1 MTRVDG
7 VAPRAMLPAAEGAL
21 FTRVAKLMGAARR
34 LFTWRAERRHPPFTF
49 STTRSRLAKLKKS
62 RHFRGPMKKP
72 SPQKKTVAPKTAK
85 TKKNTAASKPA
96 AKKSPAKKAKPA
108 AVSTAATARAQ
119 ALEKHDA
126 KAPPKT
132 AAKKTLTAT
141 SAAKP
146 ERNADFPNTY
156 IALIHVSLNDPVH
169 AMTLTWTG
177 PQASAQETGPFHT
190 SPGAGVRGIN
200 CEDPATSRRTGT
212 NCTPKG
218 TRTVE
223 GFAAHLNSDARAVF
237 VTWFMQARGIAL
249 HYFPSV
255 PNFAASH
262 GCVRIEIKRIAR
274 LIQENSRIG
283 LTKVTVDGTWTKP
296 AKQH

>member
-1 MTRVDG
+1 MER
-7 VAPRAMLPAAEGAL
+7 PR
-21 FTRVAKLMGAARR
+21 
-34 LFTWRAERRHPPFTF
+34 H
-49 STTRSRLAKLKKS
+49 SRGL
-62 RHFRGPMKKP
+62 MKKKLP
-72 SPQKKTVAPKTAK
+72 RKKTVAPKSAK
-85 TKKNTAASKPA
+85 TKKTTAA
-96 AKKSPAKKAKPA
+96 AKPA
-108 AVSTAATARAQ
+108 AEKRPAKSIKPAVVSAAAIAKAK
-119 ALEKHDA
+119 ALEKRDA
-126 KAPPKT
+126 KAP
-132 AAKKTLTAT
+132 AK

-146 ERNADFPNTY
+146 LRAASTAAKPLRNADFPNTY
-156 IALIHVSLNDPVH
+156 ISQISVSLNDPNH

-177 PQASAQETGPFHT
+177 PQAGAQESGPFHT
-190 SPGAGVRGIN
+190 SPGAGVTGTN
-200 CEDPATSRRTGT
+200 CDDAATSRRSGT

-249 HYFPSV
+249 HYFPVV

-262 GCVRIEIKRIAR
+262 GCVRIESKRVAQ

-283 LTKVTVDGTWTKP
+283 LTTVTVNGTWTKP

>member
-1 MTRVDG
+1 
-7 VAPRAMLPAAEGAL
+7 
-21 FTRVAKLMGAARR
+21 
-34 LFTWRAERRHPPFTF
+34 
-49 STTRSRLAKLKKS
+49 
-62 RHFRGPMKKP
+62 MKKKT
-72 SPQKKTVAPKTAK
+72 PQKKAAAPKGAK
-85 TKKNTAASKPA
+85 TTKKPA
-96 AKKSPAKKAKPA
+96 AKKPAAKKPA
-108 AVSTAATARAQ
+108 AAKRAAAKTAPAKVSAAALVRGK
-119 ALEKHDA
+119 ALEKLDA
-126 KAPPKT
+126 KAPAKAKAKAGAKT
-132 AAKKTLTAT
+132 ALTTAT
-141 SAAKP
+141 AAKP

-156 IALIHVSLNDPVH
+156 ISLIHVSLNDPQH

-177 PQASAQETGPFHT
+177 PRAGAQETGPFHT
-190 SPGAGVRGIN
+190 SPGAGVKGIN
-200 CEDPATSRRTGT
+200 CDDPATSRRTGT

-237 VTWFMQARGIAL
+237 VTWFQQSRGIAL

-283 LTKVTVDGTWTKP
+283 LTKVTVEGTWTKP
-296 AKQH
+296 AVQH

>member
-1 MTRVDG
+1 M
-7 VAPRAMLPAAEGAL
+7 
-21 FTRVAKLMGAARR
+21 K
-34 LFTWRAERRHPPFTF
+34 
-49 STTRSRLAKLKKS
+49 KKS
-62 RHFRGPMKKP
+62 PR
-72 SPQKKTVAPKTAK
+72 KKTVAPKSAT
-85 TKKNTAASKPA
+85 TKKTAAAKPA
-96 AKKSPAKKAKPA
+96 AKKRPDKSTKPAPVSAAAIAKAK
-108 AVSTAATARAQ
+108 
-119 ALEKHDA
+119 ALEKRDG

-132 AAKKTLTAT
+132 LAKKTLAAAT
-141 SAAKP
+141 AAKP

-156 IALIHVSLNDPVH
+156 IAQINVSLNDPNH
-169 AMTLTWTG
+169 TMTLTWTG
-177 PQASAQETGPFHT
+177 PQAGAQETGPFHT

-200 CEDPATSRRTGT
+200 CDDPATSRRTGT

-237 VTWFMQARGIAL
+237 VTWFMQARGIAM

-262 GCVRIEIKRIAR
+262 GCVRIEIKRVAR

>member
-1 MTRVDG
+1 
-7 VAPRAMLPAAEGAL
+7 
-21 FTRVAKLMGAARR
+21 
-34 LFTWRAERRHPPFTF
+34 
-49 STTRSRLAKLKKS
+49 
-62 RHFRGPMKKP
+62 MKKKT
-72 SPQKKTVAPKTAK
+72 PQKKTVAPKSSKAK
-85 TKKNTAASKPA
+85 KATAAAKPA
-96 AKKSPAKKAKPA
+96 AKKRPAKSTKPA
-108 AVSTAATARAQ
+108 PVSAAATAKAK
-119 ALEKHDA
+119 ALENRDA

-132 AAKKTLTAT
+132 VAKKTLAAAT
-141 SAAKP
+141 AAKP

-156 IALIHVSLNDPVH
+156 IAQINVSLNDPNH
-169 AMTLTWTG
+169 TMTLTWTG
-177 PQASAQETGPFHT
+177 PQAGAQETGPFHT
-190 SPGAGVRGIN
+190 SPGAGVKGIN
-200 CEDPATSRRTGT
+200 CDDAATSRRTGT

-262 GCVRIEIKRIAR
+262 GCVRIEIKRVAR

>member
-1 MTRVDG
+1 
-7 VAPRAMLPAAEGAL
+7 
-21 FTRVAKLMGAARR
+21 
-34 LFTWRAERRHPPFTF
+34 
-49 STTRSRLAKLKKS
+49 
-62 RHFRGPMKKP
+62 MKKKT
-72 SPQKKTVAPKTAK
+72 PQKKTVAPKTAK
-85 TKKNTAASKPA
+85 TKKTTAAAKPA
-96 AKKSPAKKAKPA
+96 AKKSPAKIAKPTP
-108 AVSTAATARAQ
+108 VSAAATARAS
-119 ALEKHDA
+119 ALEKRDA
-126 KAPPKT
+126 KAAPKT
-132 AAKKTLTAT
+132 AAKKTLTAAT
-141 SAAKP
+141 AAKP
-146 ERNADFPNTY
+146 ERNADFPNTF
-156 IALIHVSLNDPVH
+156 IAQINISLNDPNH
-169 AMTLTWTG
+169 TMTLTWKG
-177 PQASAQETGPFHT
+177 PQAGAQETGPFHT
-190 SPGAGVRGIN
+190 SPGAGVKGIN
-200 CEDPATSRRTGT
+200 CDDAATSRRSGT

-223 GFAAHLNSDARAVF
+223 GFAARLNSDARAVF

>member
-1 MTRVDG
+1 
-7 VAPRAMLPAAEGAL
+7 
-21 FTRVAKLMGAARR
+21 
-34 LFTWRAERRHPPFTF
+34 
-49 STTRSRLAKLKKS
+49 
-62 RHFRGPMKKP
+62 MKKKL
-72 SPQKKTVAPKTAK
+72 PQKKTAAPKSAK
-85 TKKNTAASKPA
+85 TKKTAAAKPA
-96 AKKSPAKKAKPA
+96 AKKRPAKSTKPA
-108 AVSTAATARAQ
+108 QVSAAAIARAK
-119 ALEKHDA
+119 ALEKRDA

-132 AAKKTLTAT
+132 VAKKALATAT
-141 SAAKP
+141 VAKP

-156 IALIHVSLNDPVH
+156 IAQISVSLNDPNH
-169 AMTLTWTG
+169 TMTLTWTG
-177 PQASAQETGPFHT
+177 PQAGAQETGPFHT
-190 SPGAGVRGIN
+190 SPGAGVTGIN
-200 CEDPATSRRTGT
+200 CDDPATSRRSGT

-249 HYFPSV
+249 HYFPVV

-262 GCVRIEIKRIAR
+262 GCVRIELKRIAQ

-283 LTKVTVDGTWTKP
+283 LTTVTVDGTWTKP